1 MSLCWELGKLEFQKF
16 LFIWISVTNMIIFE
30 VQHAYA
36 VMKIKEVMSIQ
47 TFFSSL
53 EVPNVISCNSFLDT
67 FLASRFSQEVLWLN
81 IKNG

>member
-1 MSLCWELGKLEFQKF
+1 
-16 LFIWISVTNMIIFE
+16 MIIFE

-53 EVPNVISCNSFLDT
+53 EVLNVISCN
-67 FLASRFSQEVLWLN
+67 
-81 IKNG
+81 